1 MNKYLVFNEDL
12 TIKEEIMADK
22 IAFEGRSILLLI
34 NDEIVALYPYKD
46 IYIKLIK

>member
-22 IAFEGRSILLLI
+22 IVFQGRSIVLLI
-34 NDEIVALYPYKD
+34 NDEVVALYP
-46 IYIKLIK
+46 

>member
-1 MNKYLVFNEDL
+1 MNKYYVFNYEL
-12 TIKEEIMADK
+12 TIQEEIMADK
-22 IAFEGRSILLLI
+22 IAFQGRSIVLLI

>member
-12 TIKEEIMADK
+12 TIKEEVMADK
-22 IAFEGRSILLLI
+22 IAFEGRSIVLLI

>member
-22 IAFEGRSILLLI
+22 IAFEGRSIVLLI

>member
-1 MNKYLVFNEDL
+1 MNKYLVFNQDL

-22 IAFEGRSILLLI
+22 IAFEGRSIVLLI

>member
-12 TIKEEIMADK
+12 TIKEEIMADN
-22 IAFEGRSILLLI
+22 IAFEGRSIVLLI

>member
-1 MNKYLVFNEDL
+1 MNKYLVFNNDL
-12 TIKEEIMADK
+12 TIREEIMADK
-22 IAFEGRSILLLI
+22 IAFEGRSIVLLI

>member
-1 MNKYLVFNEDL
+1 MNKYLVFNDDL

-22 IAFEGRSILLLI
+22 IAFEGRSIVLLI

>member
-22 IAFEGRSILLLI
+22 IAFEGRSIVLLI

-46 IYIKLIK
+46 IYIKLIQ

>member
-1 MNKYLVFNEDL
+1 MNKYLVFNNDL
-12 TIKEEIMADK
+12 TIQEHIMADK
-22 IAFEGRSILLLI
+22 IAFQGRSIVLLI

>member
-1 MNKYLVFNEDL
+1 MNKYLVFNDDL

-22 IAFEGRSILLLI
+22 IAFEVRSIVLLI

>member
-22 IAFEGRSILLLI
+22 IAFEGRSIVLLI
-34 NDEIVALYPYKD
+34 NDEVVALYPYKD

>member
-1 MNKYLVFNEDL
+1 MNKYLVFNQDL
-12 TIKEEIMADK
+12 TIKEVVMADK
-22 IAFEGRSILLLI
+22 ISFQGRSIVLLI

>member
-22 IAFEGRSILLLI
+22 IAFEGRSIVLLI

-46 IYIKLIK
+46 IYINLIK